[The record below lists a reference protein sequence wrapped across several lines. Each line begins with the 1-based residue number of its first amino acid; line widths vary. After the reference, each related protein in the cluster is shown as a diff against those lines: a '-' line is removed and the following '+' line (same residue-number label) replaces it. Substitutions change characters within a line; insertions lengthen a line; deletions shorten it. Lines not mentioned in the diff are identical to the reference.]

1 VAQDTIAAV
10 ATGTAATAIGILR
23 LSGPKA
29 IWAVEQLFTPLSG
42 KPFSA
47 QPDRYLALG
56 DLHDIQ
62 GRPLDQCMATLSHGP
77 RSYTGEDT
85 CELQCHGSPA
95 VLAATLA
102 ALRTLGVRQAL
113 PGEFT
118 KRAFLNG
125 RLDLTQAEAVIDLI
139 DARSMAVARN
149 AAGQLSGALRR
160 RIDGI
165 YTDLVDVSAHFDAVL
180 DYSDEDLE
188 PFEIEEIRTVTQRCG
203 AQLDALLST
212 VQRGQQLRSGIPCAI
227 VGAPNAGKSSLL
239 NALLGYDRA
248 IVTDLPGTTRDTLQ
262 ETLELGDLLLRLVDT
277 AGLRDTQDKVEQL
290 GVERSRQ
297 AAEQADLILLVVDGS
312 TPLSA
317 DSRDTLSL
325 AQEGQKVICVVNKS
339 DLPFQV
345 EWEELTARFSQ
356 VVSVSAATGEG
367 LDQLSEVIS
376 ALYPQ
381 GSQVE
386 NGELL
391 TNLRQADGATQA
403 REALRRVEEGLA
415 AGMTPDGLL
424 TDLEDATA
432 ALAQITGRSIT
443 EDVTDRIFERF
454 CVGK

>member
-1 VAQDTIAAV
+1 
-10 ATGTAATAIGILR
+10 
-23 LSGPKA
+23 
-29 IWAVEQLFTPLSG
+29 
-42 KPFSA
+42 
-47 QPDRYLALG
+47 
-56 DLHDIQ
+56 
-62 GRPLDQCMATLSHGP
+62 
-77 RSYTGEDT
+77 
-85 CELQCHGSPA
+85 
-95 VLAATLA
+95 
-102 ALRTLGVRQAL
+102 
-113 PGEFT
+113 
-118 KRAFLNG
+118 
-125 RLDLTQAEAVIDLI
+125 
-139 DARSMAVARN
+139 MAVARN

-297 AAEQADLILLVVDGS
+297 AAEQADLILLVVDSS

-339 DLPFQV
+339 DLPRQV

-367 LDQLSEVIS
+367 LDQLSQAI
-376 ALYPQ
+376 ADLYPQ
-381 GSQVE
+381 GNQVE

-391 TNLRQADGATQA
+391 TNLRQADGAAQA
-403 REALRRVEEGLA
+403 REALRRVEDGLA

-424 TDLEDATA
+424 TDLEDATS